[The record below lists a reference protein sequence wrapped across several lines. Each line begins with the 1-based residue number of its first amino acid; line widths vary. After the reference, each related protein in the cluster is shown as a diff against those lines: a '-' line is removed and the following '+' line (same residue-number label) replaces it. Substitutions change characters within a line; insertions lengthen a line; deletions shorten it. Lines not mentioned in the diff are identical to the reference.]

1 MQSEKGKGVWRS
13 LMSLW
18 LYSSGHSSRPSSVVE
33 LSVRLRPGGLRR
45 DRHRSK
51 QSSERSLVPEAEFEP
66 TRPYGQGILSP
77 RQGPRRADWPHH
89 PRRLEVAG
97 FLRVAW
103 ERGRAIAE
111 AAEGAVVV

>member
-45 DRHRSK
+45 DRHRSLPMV
-51 QSSERSLVPEAEFEP
+51 ENEAWC
-66 TRPYGQGILSP
+66 
-77 RQGPRRADWPHH
+77 RRRGSNPHDH
-89 PRRLEVAG
+89 TVKG
-97 FLRVAW
+97 F
-103 ERGRAIAE
+103 
-111 AAEGAVVV
+111 